1 MSALLTG
8 FSGYRSFWWQFD
20 QSQGERIAMGVHGQ
34 VIYVN
39 KAKNLVIANF
49 ASPTETANQLRASF
63 KQMLAGTRALAAS
76 L

>member
-1 MSALLTG
+1 
-8 FSGYRSFWWQFD
+8 
-20 QSQGERIAMGVHGQ
+20 MGVHGQ

-49 ASPTETANQLRASF
+49 ASPQQTANQLRPSF